1 MSHLAQAF
9 LLNELVATFYIPS
22 HPKLFGKLKP
32 SILQMEPKALLEDE
46 VFLLLVFAYLVC

>member
-46 VFLLLVFAYLVC
+46 VFLLLVFAYLVG